1 MEPNETSSAKKR
13 VLLAL
18 AGKYPESE
26 AARQASRHL
35 LDEVERMFREIGS
48 SLPGWLEVSRDQDRL
63 RVGGAVIAI
72 RKRSGRIG
80 VFPYDGFMSD
90 PFPQPVLYFNAST
103 GRWVVPE
110 TDDPDQP
117 QSPVE
122 AVVEILLPGMVE
134 GANYYRAEARASG
147 EPPPATRVP
156 QFSRG
161 KASPGA
167 TKENPMKRSRP
178 STLGCLKEVIEGA
191 KEIKSKGGRRGASQP
206 PATDR

>member
-1 MEPNETSSAKKR
+1 MEPNDMSRAQEK
-13 VLLAL
+13 VLMAL
-18 AGKYPESE
+18 EGKYPESE

-48 SLPGWLEVSRDQDRL
+48 SLPTWLEVNRNGDRL
-63 RVGGAVIAI
+63 RVGDAVIAI
-72 RKRSGRIG
+72 PKRSGRVG
-80 VFPYDGFMSD
+80 VFPHDSFMAN
-90 PFPQPVLYFNAST
+90 PYPQPVLYFDASA
-103 GRWVVPE
+103 GRWVVPK

-134 GANYYRAEARASG
+134 NSNYYRAKARASG
-147 EPPPATRVP
+147 EPPPATRVA

-178 STLGCLKEVIEGA
+178 TTLGCLTEIIEPS
-191 KEIKSKGGRRGASQP
+191 KKIKSKGGRRGAS
-206 PATDR
+206 